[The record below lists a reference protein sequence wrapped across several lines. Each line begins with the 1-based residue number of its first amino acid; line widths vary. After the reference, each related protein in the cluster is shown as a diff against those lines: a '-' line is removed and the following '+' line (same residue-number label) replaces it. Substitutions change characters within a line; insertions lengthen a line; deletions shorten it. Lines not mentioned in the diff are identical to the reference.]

1 MKEYNTEEYFKKH
14 GFTDGGY
21 VNKCEPKFRKEFF
34 CEFPKEPNFFMIKT
48 KYDINDIVV
57 YDEEEYL
64 VLGVIILS
72 KLYDN
77 NPCYSLKSVRKE
89 DVFYCVPENRISR
102 LIRSP
107 KYKKGDIINL
117 VWSKIGEC
125 KILGVKFDFE
135 YKDFSYEYWD
145 SSDNHRCGFEW
156 FITKYDKKEL
166 DRNKFKLGD
175 IVKWTGYKKIDFK
188 ITSIIEDGKTFCYSL
203 EATSGICGC
212 DQVREEDLTLVTECE
227 INMNVNLKSSHWTG
241 GIVPSCEKIV
251 ASKNNITEEELSK
264 AIVLYK
270 TLKTI

>member
-1 MKEYNTEEYFKKH
+1 VIFEAVDEGWEAQYTLQSIEKNEILYSVQEYKIFA
-14 GFTDGGY
+14 
-21 VNKCEPKFRKEFF
+21 V
-34 CEFPKEPNFFMIKT
+34 
-48 KYDINDIVV
+48 
-57 YDEEEYL
+57 
-64 VLGVIILS
+64 
-72 KLYDN
+72 
-77 NPCYSLKSVRKE
+77 
-89 DVFYCVPENRISR
+89 
-102 LIRSP
+102 RSP
-107 KYKKGDIINL
+107 KYKIGDIVRSF
-117 VWSKIGEC
+117 VWNVDYQIT
-125 KILGVKFDFE
+125 GVEVELPFTTYVYNVISLDGNNYIDKATE
-135 YKDFSYEYWD
+135 
-145 SSDNHRCGFEW
+145 
-156 FITKYDKKEL
+156 KYIERTLEKNAKR
-166 DRNKFKLGD
+166 RNKFKLGD